1 MMRMPALQPKAKK
14 GGESL
19 PRRKAGKTPDILQV
33 NLRRIRPFDRVLRYG
48 SAVGRVRALE
58 VRYLDSSRLERL
70 IDADFPSALEIL
82 DEVAMGDYLRG
93 AETPGQ
99 VDAGLTHFLRDLYR
113 SLESFLPAGS
123 LLLDFFACRYD
134 FHNLKVLMREM
145 LYGKERLGLL
155 EGMGR
160 LGEEVLERGLENPGE
175 LPQPFKAAV
184 EEVRGR
190 TLSPQEVDTVLDRHY
205 LSWRL
210 RLAEREKSPFLVDF
224 ARAAIDLANMK
235 ALLRAKRMGKQ
246 ASFLE
251 IALTEGG
258 FIPVNR
264 LIDLYG
270 ETREALLK
278 DLENTTYYRG
288 LLEMLEE
295 EEITGLA
302 DFDRRSD
309 DYLMELVRGTKRVSV
324 GVEPIFAFV
333 HSRENEVT
341 VVRTVLLAKLM
352 GLPGEETERILRRLY
367 RE

>member
-1 MMRMPALQPKAKK
+1 MGVPAHQPTGKK
-14 GGESL
+14 GAGSL
-19 PRRKAGKTPDILQV
+19 PRKKAGGLPDFLRV
-33 NLRRIRPFDRVLRYG
+33 DLRRIRPFNQVLRYG

-70 IDADFPSALEIL
+70 IDADFHAALEIL

-99 VDAGLTHFLRDLYR
+99 VDAGLARFLRDFYR
-113 SLESFLPAGS
+113 SLEGFLPAGS
-123 LLLDFFACRYD
+123 PLLDFFACKYD
-134 FHNLKVLMREM
+134 FHNLKVLLRTA
-145 LYGKERLGLL
+145 LFGRERLGLL
-155 EGMGR
+155 EGLGR
-160 LGEEVLERGLENPGE
+160 LGTEVLERGLDNPGE
-175 LPQPFKAAV
+175 LPAPFRQAV

-190 TLSPQEVDTVLDRHY
+190 GLTPQEVDTVLDRHY

-210 RLAEREKSPFLVDF
+210 RLAGREGSPFLVDF
-224 ARAAIDLANMK
+224 ARASIDLANMK
-235 ALLRAKRMGKQ
+235 ALLRAKAMDKP

-251 IALTEGG
+251 IALSEGG
-258 FIPVNR
+258 FIPISR

-278 DLENTTYYRG
+278 DLENTTYYQG
-288 LLEMLEE
+288 LLELLEE

-309 DYLMELVRGTKRVSV
+309 DFLMEMVRGTKRVSV

-341 VVRTVLLAKLM
+341 IVRTVLLAKLM